1 MASDYLL
8 EIDGVKGESTD
19 DVHKGKIEI
28 DSFSWACMNE
38 GTGGRGG
45 GSGSGKANF
54 SDFQF
59 TKQCDTAS
67 HELIKS
73 CASGKHFTKAIL
85 TARKA
90 GDGQK
95 DFLVVTM
102 EDVFVSSFNSSGSSG
117 GGSIPHESVTLNY
130 VKIKYEYKLQDKK
143 GGLVGGM
150 VAGYDRALNKAIQ

>member
-1 MASDYLL
+1 VATDFLL
-8 EIDGVKGESTD
+8 EIDGIKGESTD
-19 DVHKGKIEI
+19 EKFKGHIEI

-59 TKQCDTAS
+59 TKWCDAAS
-67 HELIKS
+67 HDLIKS

-85 TARKA
+85 RARKA
-90 GDGQK
+90 GEGQK
-95 DFLVVTM
+95 EFLIVTM
-102 EDVFVSSFNSSGSSG
+102 EDVFVSAFNSSGSAG

-130 VKIKYEYKLQDKK
+130 VKIKYEYKPQDNK
-143 GGLVGGM
+143 GGLTGNM
-150 VAGYDRALNKAIQ
+150 VAGYDRALNKSL

>member
-1 MASDYLL
+1 VASDYLL
-8 EIDGVKGESTD
+8 EIEGVKGESTD

-45 GSGSGKANF
+45 GSGAGKANF

-59 TKQCDTAS
+59 TKQCDAAS

-73 CASGKHFTKAIL
+73 CASGKHFGKAVL

-90 GDGQK
+90 GEGQK
-95 DFLVVTM
+95 EFLVVTM
-102 EDVFVSSFNSSGSSG
+102 EDVFVSGFNSSGNAG

-130 VKIKYEYKLQDKK
+130 VKIKYEYKPQDKK
-143 GGLVGGM
+143 GALTGQL
-150 VAGYDRALNKAIQ
+150 VAGYDRALNKAI